1 MHDFCEEGQ
10 TKRTTIFD
18 RGILE
23 HARLAWCGIAIA
35 AGAAIVGGVI
45 ASDSS
50 RKAANTAAD
59 ASMNAA
65 NTSAESQN
73 QALNYLREV
82 EAVPQQFR
90 QEALQKLGG
99 LSGLEGGEGSQQE
112 LINRAE
118 KSPLYAAIMGGRKAG
133 ESAIL
138 RNASVTGGLRSGNV
152 QGDMYDFNVD
162 LKTKALLE
170 SYNQQ
175 LSGLQGLAQ
184 LPSNANNIASTMSG
198 IGETRAQGIVAGGQI
213 QQQNI
218 QNQGDIWGKA
228 LSSSI
233 TGYANKGVV

>member
-1 MHDFCEEGQ
+1 MYYV
-10 TKRTTIFD
+10 
-18 RGILE
+18 
-23 HARLAWCGIAIA
+23 
-35 AGAAIVGGVI
+35 AGAVIVGAAV
-45 ASDSS
+45 SS
-50 RKAANTAAD
+50 YSSNKAADKAAE
-59 ASMNAA
+59 ASNNA
-65 NTSAESQN
+65 TSTQAASQTD
-73 QALNYLREV
+73 ALNYLREV

-99 LSGLEGGEGSQQE
+99 LSGLDGGVGSQAE
-112 LINRAE
+112 LIARAE
-118 KSPLYAAIMGGRKAG
+118 KSPLYAAIMSGRKAG
-133 ESAIL
+133 ESSIL
-138 RNASVTGGLRSGNV
+138 RNASATGGLRSGNV

-198 IGETRAQGIVAGGQI
+198 IGETQAQGIVAGGQI

-233 TGYANKGVV
+233 TSYANKGVV